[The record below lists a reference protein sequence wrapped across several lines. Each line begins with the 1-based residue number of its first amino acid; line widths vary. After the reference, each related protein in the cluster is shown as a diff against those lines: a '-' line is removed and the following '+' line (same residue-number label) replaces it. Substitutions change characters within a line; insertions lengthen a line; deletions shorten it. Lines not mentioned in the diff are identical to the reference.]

1 MLTAKEDFM
10 LAHNAAAS
18 YSMNANFPPAGTAG
32 RPAPEQEGGRRKS
45 PAHGMGQLQR
55 GAAGG
60 VPLAT
65 VVFFNNLN
73 VTPGGQQFCRKA
85 GCTGPCPPVP
95 SPWAGRI

>member
-1 MLTAKEDFM
+1 M

-18 YSMNANFPPAGTAG
+18 YSMNANFPPAGAAG
-32 RPAPEQEGGRRKS
+32 RPPPEQEGSRRKS
-45 PAHGMGQLQR
+45 PAHGMGQLQC

-73 VTPGGQQFCRKA
+73 VTPGGNSFAARRA
-85 GCTGPCPPVP
+85 ARASTATP
-95 SPWAGRI
+95 SDMFAL